1 MCPHDT
7 HLADHLSRV
16 AELRRNQLLVK
27 KTYGDGVHAAK
38 AQKRSLFLKV
48 LYLCRNIFKMP
59 NQNPEQ
65 IARDKIDNLPEPDE
79 IVSEIIENLEEG
91 IARLRYP
98 IQ

>member
-1 MCPHDT
+1 
-7 HLADHLSRV
+7 
-16 AELRRNQLLVK
+16 
-27 KTYGDGVHAAK
+27 
-38 AQKRSLFLKV
+38 
-48 LYLCRNIFKMP
+48 MP

-79 IVSEIIENLEEG
+79 IVSEIIVIENLEEG

>member
-1 MCPHDT
+1 MKI
-7 HLADHLSRV
+7 SRSLMRSV
-16 AELRRNQLLVK
+16 SACFSN
-27 KTYGDGVHAAK
+27 

-79 IVSEIIENLEEG
+79 IVSEIIVIENLEEG